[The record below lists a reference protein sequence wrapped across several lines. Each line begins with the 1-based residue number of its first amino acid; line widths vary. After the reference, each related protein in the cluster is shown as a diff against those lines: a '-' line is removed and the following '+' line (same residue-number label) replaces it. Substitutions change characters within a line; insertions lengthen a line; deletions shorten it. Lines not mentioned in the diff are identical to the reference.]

1 MDFHWAILHMA
12 ILWILK
18 HEFEICLISYSARR
32 HQFSTMAP
40 LMAYSVLAFI
50 LRSEKFKKK
59 LWILGEM
66 GLGI

>member
-32 HQFSTMAP
+32 HQFSTMASMAP

-50 LRSEKFKKK
+50 LRSENF
-59 LWILGEM
+59 
-66 GLGI
+66 